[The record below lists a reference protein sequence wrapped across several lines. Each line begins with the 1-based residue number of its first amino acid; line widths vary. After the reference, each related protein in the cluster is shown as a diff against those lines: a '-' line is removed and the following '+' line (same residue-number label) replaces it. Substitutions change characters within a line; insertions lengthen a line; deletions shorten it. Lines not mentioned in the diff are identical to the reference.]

1 MLAQYLDDIPQ
12 IFARMVGKGR
22 PKGPRGYGM
31 YFTEKGALKDTVM
44 ARMAQREIAAGA
56 GLTSGAMFGRP
67 FKGLSQAHGHLK
79 ASFGAFG
86 LATAIGIGALE
97 TYSAPRGHKMSAF
110 GGGVARTFAFGI
122 GDVVGTALGGPVA
135 GWILGS
141 LTEPMGAKVG
151 EAIQMFNDFGFNVK
165 HVNMG
170 GNYQDTQVAFTMRQR
185 AAQELG
191 SSVMNA
197 RQYLGK
203 EAALMHQ

>member
-1 MLAQYLDDIPQ
+1 MLATYLDDIPQ
-12 IFARMVGKGR
+12 IFARMIGRGR

-31 YFTEKGALKDTVM
+31 YFNQNTTLKNGLLG
-44 ARMAQREIAAGA
+44 RMAQREIAAGT
-56 GLTSGAMFGRP
+56 GLTSGALFSRP
-67 FKGLSQAHGHLK
+67 MKGLSQSVSHAK
-79 ASFGAFG
+79 ASFGTFG
-86 LATAIGIGALE
+86 MATALGIGALE

-110 GGGVARTFAFGI
+110 GGGIARTVAFGA
-122 GDVVGTALGGPVA
+122 GDVVGTFLGGPVA

-141 LTEPMGAKVG
+141 LTEPLGAKAG
-151 EAIQMFNDFGFNVK
+151 EAIQMFNDFGTSVK

-170 GNYQDTQVAFTMRQR
+170 GNYLDTQVAFTMRQR
-185 AAQELG
+185 AAQEMG